1 MARQLLV
8 SKTERPIFGVNRG
21 LGVRIKRIGWYGW
34 AGVCLGLLTR
44 DTGRVIGGMQK
55 DAVAREKS
63 LKWPLTAMVAWLFVS
78 LVAFAG
84 MPLAEAQLAFFR
96 AAPKTAITPP
106 GGQGARDAAATG
118 EHAAHRAIERSEFYD
133 PANPDRK
140 YLQPY
145 REATRDLP
153 HDVVG
158 FPDWMRA
165 LREGAINPRAGM
177 SGKETMDV
185 LDLDIVMRNT
195 KGMPNV
201 RFPHN
206 SHTMWLSCSNCHPA
220 PFIPVAGANQIRM
233 ADIFRGQFCGMC
245 HDRVAFVTFFSCDRC
260 HSVPQGAS
268 GNR

>member
-1 MARQLLV
+1 MARQLLL
-8 SKTERPIFGVNRG
+8 STIESPIFGVNRG
-21 LGVRIKRIGWYGW
+21 LGSRIGRVGR
-34 AGVCLGLLTR
+34 CLGHLLR
-44 DTGRVIGGMQK
+44 DMRRVIGRTQEEV
-55 DAVAREKS
+55 VAREKS
-63 LKWPLTAMVAWLFVS
+63 PKLPLALMVAWVFVS
-78 LVAFAG
+78 QAAFVG
-84 MPLAEAQLAFFR
+84 MSQAEAQMAFFR
-96 AAPKTAITPP
+96 PAPKSTVAPP
-106 GGQGARDAAATG
+106 GAQGARDSVAAPASG
-118 EHAAHRAIERSEFYD
+118 HVARRAIELSEIYD
-133 PANPDRK
+133 PANPAHNF
-140 YLQPY
+140 LQPY
-145 REATRDLP
+145 REATRNLP
-153 HDVVG
+153 HDAVG

-177 SGKETMDV
+177 SGKESMDI

-206 SHTMWLSCSNCHPA
+206 SHTMWLSCGNCHPV

>member
-1 MARQLLV
+1 MM
-8 SKTERPIFGVNRG
+8 
-21 LGVRIKRIGWYGW
+21 RIGWLGR
-34 AGVCLGLLTR
+34 AGVCLGHLAR
-44 DTGRVIGGMQK
+44 DAGRVIGMTQEE
-55 DAVAREKS
+55 AVVREKS
-63 LKWPLTAMVAWLFVS
+63 PKLPLALMVAWVFVS
-78 LVAFAG
+78 QTSFAG
-84 MPLAEAQLAFFR
+84 LPQAETQLAFFR
-96 AAPKTAITPP
+96 PAPKSAVAPP
-106 GGQGARDAAATG
+106 GGQRARDAVATG

-145 REATRDLP
+145 REATRNLP

-165 LREGAINPRAGM
+165 LREGAITPRAGM
-177 SGKETMDV
+177 SAKESMDI